1 MTARLYSGSAAASHS
16 RRGRETE
23 RAERARP
30 SPQSAAFSSHWWRPW
45 EARDIA
51 QQHEDALRAGDS
63 QSQSALP
70 AKAAKLCSGFQ
81 HPVKIMWPKSKTFD
95 YLYRSG
101 QSLLANFPVQAT
113 LSFYDSKSDD
123 DDDDE
128 DDDDEN
134 EDDAYARRGDPRDDS
149 DDADDGAG
157 SGGVRSRSANCEF
170 GASSNQ
176 GSTNIQQPGRQQQ
189 QQ

>member
-1 MTARLYSGSAAASHS
+1 
-16 RRGRETE
+16 
-23 RAERARP
+23 
-30 SPQSAAFSSHWWRPW
+30 
-45 EARDIA
+45 
-51 QQHEDALRAGDS
+51 
-63 QSQSALP
+63 
-70 AKAAKLCSGFQ
+70 
-81 HPVKIMWPKSKTFD
+81 MWPKSKTFD

-123 DDDDE
+123 DDEDE

-134 EDDAYARRGDPRDDS
+134 EHDAYARRGDYRDRRDDS
-149 DDADDGAG
+149 DDADDGADDAG

>member
-1 MTARLYSGSAAASHS
+1 MMMMMTTSSS
-16 RRGRETE
+16 R
-23 RAERARP
+23 
-30 SPQSAAFSSHWWRPW
+30 WWRPW
-45 EARDIA
+45 ESRDITR
-51 QQHEDALRAGDS
+51 QHQDARHAEDS
-63 QSQSALP
+63 QSQSAPP

-123 DDDDE
+123 EDE
-128 DDDDEN
+128 DEDDDDDEN
-134 EDDAYARRGDPRDDS
+134 EDDAYARQGDYRDRRDDA

-157 SGGVRSRSANCEF
+157 DDGRAGVGSGSANCEF
-170 GASSNQ
+170 GASSNR
-176 GSTNIQQPGRQQQ
+176 GSTNIQQPGRRQQQ
-189 QQ
+189 QQQ